1 MHKQAKKNISLR
13 FLLNQGKHKWIVR
26 YCDPVLMRFIQID
39 TNYAGEKEVVT
50 SQNRYTCALNNP
62 YKYEDRDGNK
72 SLEANVDLNTDSKI
86 KKLLEA
92 TKSIANNVVS
102 TLEQAKSTTNKF
114 IENVLNY
121 DPIFELFDD
130 FKFK

>member
-1 MHKQAKKNISLR
+1 MNKR
-13 FLLNQGKHKWIVR
+13 VR
-26 YCDPVLMRFIQID
+26 YCDPELIRFIQLD
-39 TNYAGEKEVVT
+39 ANYSGEQEDVT
-50 SQNRYTCALNNP
+50 SQNRYTYALNNP

-92 TKSIANNVVS
+92 SKSIANNVVS
-102 TLEQAKSTTNKF
+102 TSEQAKSTTNKF

-121 DPIFELFDD
+121 VEKTMARKNGNTTININNKRRIWKRYME
-130 FKFK
+130 

>member
-1 MHKQAKKNISLR
+1 
-13 FLLNQGKHKWIVR
+13 
-26 YCDPVLMRFIQID
+26 MRFIQID

-50 SQNRYTCALNNP
+50 SQNRYTYALNNP

-92 TKSIANNVVS
+92 SKSIANNVVS
-102 TLEQAKSTTNKF
+102 TSEQAKSTTNKF